1 MKENGFIGP
10 QEVALL
16 EDVAFLKEVCHWGQD
31 LRSQMLKPGPV
42 SLSLLVALP
51 SDPDAELSAN
61 SLTSCLS
68 VFCYASG
75 HDNNVLNS

>member
-1 MKENGFIGP
+1 MRRVRRYDFVGGSVSLGVGFEI
-10 QEVALL
+10 Q
-16 EDVAFLKEVCHWGQD
+16 K
-31 LRSQMLKPGPV
+31 LKPGPV